1 MTASRQGGEMYKSV
15 FDAQKMLKATAERY
29 GIRFEA
35 LVAETGLWAS
45 PEVHRSLI
53 EAGSAAWFPGVRRKR
68 GAAENRGE
76 TVDGV
81 TFDDNTKANQAIKLA
96 VGYHR
101 KHLIGF
107 ETCHI
112 WPETCYDAE
121 CHTAIANLVLLPRA
135 LAGFSDHDPA
145 VSAALKFRAFE
156 LYGWHPAGAMP
167 PERPSDYPVNSR
179 PAEDFSD
186 AVRNALSRR
195 RRADRA
201 AENDAEIGASAT
213 LLPGGSQPRN
223 EHVDLFAAA
232 DMGVAERNFVV
243 RRIELWAAKPDQIAH
258 KFVAIV
264 ARHEPYGIA
273 RGALIDIARS
283 FSRNPGGAI
292 DSLRRSDNNAYG
304 RVLAQSPDG
313 TITVH
318 PELKDVVRT
327 KMWFCP
333 SNFRDAIS
341 LQDR

>member
-1 MTASRQGGEMYKSV
+1 MSKPI
-15 FDAQKMLKATAERY
+15 FDAREMLKATAERH

-35 LVAETGLWAS
+35 LIAETGLWAS
-45 PEVHRSLI
+45 PEVHRTLI

-76 TVDGV
+76 TVDGI

-101 KHLIGF
+101 KQLVGF

-112 WPETCYDAE
+112 WPETCYDPA

-167 PERPSDYPVNSR
+167 PERPQNYPVDWR

-201 AENDAEIGASAT
+201 GENDAEIGASAI
-213 LLPGGSQPRN
+213 LLSGGSRPRT
-223 EHVDLFAAA
+223 EHDALFAAA
-232 DMGVAERNFVV
+232 DMGGAERNFVV
-243 RRIELWAAKPDQIAH
+243 RRIELWATKPGQISH
-258 KFVAIV
+258 KIVAIV
-264 ARHEPYGIA
+264 ADHEPNGIS
-273 RGALIDIARS
+273 RTNLIDMTKS

-292 DSLRRSDNNAYG
+292 DSLRRSDGNAYG

-318 PELKDVVRT
+318 PAVKDVVRT
-327 KMWFCP
+327 KTWFCP
-333 SNFRDAIS
+333 STTRNRADLS
-341 LQDR
+341 NRQK